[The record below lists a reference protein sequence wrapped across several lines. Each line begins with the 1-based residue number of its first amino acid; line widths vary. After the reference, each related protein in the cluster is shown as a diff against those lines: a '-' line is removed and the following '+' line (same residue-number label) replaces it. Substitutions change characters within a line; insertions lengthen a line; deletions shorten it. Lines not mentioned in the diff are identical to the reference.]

1 MRKGKRAVS
10 RIVAVGAIALV
21 VIVIA
26 VGVVSLSPGAQSST
40 ASSSTSSAAASSST
54 GTTPA
59 SSTTTSTPAPAP
71 LITFNADAYTAEVQA
86 LLNGFNAATATPVA
100 PTHPAG
106 SFALAKQIV
115 SGSQV
120 DVFIPVA
127 LSAAAPSNLKN
138 FSSNWAI
145 GFASDQM
152 VIAYSNASTST
163 PAAQTVISEY
173 QQAVKSGA
181 SSDWNTMFASLT
193 SGGVKVGISDPNAD
207 PAGLR
212 GWLVLEAAG
221 SLYGNGNQSAYIAP
235 LLQARANVTGSAA
248 ANMVAPLQAGQFQ
261 FLFIYRSV
269 AIAQRLGYIQLDHR
283 VNLGDPTLAAS
294 YAQVTY
300 KLATGVSKG
309 APIIL
314 CMTIPN
320 NAPHASEAIQFVQY
334 VAKSAGSVVTAYGL
348 QAFPSPLLYNN
359 TAPPQFVAQM
369 LSQGLVAQ
377 GGSLGQ

>member
-1 MRKGKRAVS
+1 MRRRGVS
-10 RIVAVGAIALV
+10 RTVAAGAIAAV
-21 VIVIA
+21 AIIVALGIVA
-26 VGVVSLSPGAQSST
+26 LSPGTQT
-40 ASSSTSSAAASSST
+40 SSTSAGSTSSLTSAPSL
-54 GTTPA
+54 TTP
-59 SSTTTSTPAPAP
+59 TTSSVSLAPM
-71 LITFNADAYTAEVQA
+71 ITFNADAYTAEVQT
-86 LLNGFNAATATPVA
+86 LLDGFTGATGIPVA
-100 PTHPAG
+100 PTHSAG

-127 LSAAAPSNLKN
+127 LSAAAPSNLGN
-138 FSSNWAI
+138 LSANWAI

-152 VIAYSNASTST
+152 VLAYFNATASA
-163 PAAQTVISEY
+163 PAAAGIISQY
-173 QQAVKSGA
+173 QQAAKSNA
-181 SSDWNTMFASLT
+181 TSDWNGVFTSLT
-193 SGGVKVGISDPNAD
+193 SGSVKVGISDPNAD

-221 SLYGNGNQSAYIAP
+221 SLYHNGNVSAYTAP
-235 LLQARANVTGSAA
+235 LLQAKANVTGSAA

-269 AIAQRLGYIQLDHR
+269 ATAQHLGYIQLDHK
-283 VNLGDPTLAAS
+283 VNLGDPKLAAS

-300 KLATGVSKG
+300 KLANGVSKG

-314 CMTIPN
+314 CITIPK

-334 VAKSAGSVVTAYGL
+334 VAKNSGSMLGAYGL

-359 TAPPQFVAQM
+359 TAAPQFVTQM

-377 GGSLGQ
+377 GDSLGP